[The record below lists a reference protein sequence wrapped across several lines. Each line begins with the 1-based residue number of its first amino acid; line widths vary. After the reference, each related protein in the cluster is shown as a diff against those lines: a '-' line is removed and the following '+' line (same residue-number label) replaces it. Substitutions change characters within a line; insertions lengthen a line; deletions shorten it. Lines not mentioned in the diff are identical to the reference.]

1 MSYEK
6 PEIIASDFETK
17 ESFSCACPV
26 RSSLPN
32 CCGPN

>member
-1 MSYEK
+1 MSYNK
-6 PEIIASDFETK
+6 PSIIAADIDDK
-17 ESFSCACPV
+17 ESFSCRCPE